1 MTALPTEPP
10 DSPDDQE
17 PDTLSTPE
25 GDDEYPPDE
34 PLPTSEPVPERPR
47 GDEPHTIEPLRPALD

>member
-34 PLPTSEPVPERPR
+34 PLPPNEPIPERPR